1 MWLFCCD
8 ICREAPENA
17 TVELREF
24 VTDSH
29 VLTIAARRQEIIKMT
44 EQLIDSINTGDFEG
58 YT

>member
-8 ICREAPENA
+8 MYRKEPENGA
-17 TVELREF
+17 VELREF
-24 VTDSH
+24 VTDSR

-44 EQLIDSINTGDFEG
+44 EQLIESINTGDFEG